1 MRRWNHDETERHL
14 VGVVNDYC
22 FRNLGVLPNLEEPKS
37 YNDKIN
43 WLKIYDQ
50 MYEHVICCNKLLARS
65 YVAGRADTNCLLEI
79 YQVGRSVNE
88 IDFGA
93 LPDCYVLKSNHD
105 SGSVYPI
112 SHAMAVA
119 SAKRKL
125 QRRTKRV
132 YGIEKGEWAYS
143 HIVPHVFVEEYM
155 EGPIIDYKF
164 HCCSGDIRWV
174 QVILDR
180 ISGKPKEAI
189 VDEKYGRLP
198 LHLDH
203 KMEYARCA
211 PSQPASWERMKLL
224 ARALSEPF
232 RYVRVDLYEYRDR
245 PIFGELTFWPLAGC
259 YKSKDEPSFGL
270 MLNFDT
276 SFKRPIIHNLRGDGR
291 IARVRLLRQRL
302 VQAVRWVTV
311 TGRRL

>member
-1 MRRWNHDETERHL
+1 MRRLDYHETERYL
-14 VGVVNDYC
+14 IDVVNDYC
-22 FRNLGVLPNLEEPKS
+22 FRNLGVLPNLDEPKS

-65 YVAGRADTNCLLEI
+65 YVAGRADNNCLLDL
-79 YQVGRSVNE
+79 YQVARSVNE

-93 LPDCYVLKSNHD
+93 LPECYVLKSNHD

-112 SHAMAVA
+112 SHPMAVA

-125 QRRTKRV
+125 HRRTKRV

-174 QVILDR
+174 QVIVDR

-189 VDEKYGRLP
+189 VDENYGRLP
-198 LHLDH
+198 FHLDH
-203 KMEYARCA
+203 KMDHAAYA
-211 PSQPASWERMKLL
+211 PSQPASWERMRLL
-224 ARALSEPF
+224 ARTLSEPF

-259 YKSKDEPSFGL
+259 YKSKDEACFGI

-276 SFKRPIIHNLRGDGR
+276 SCKRPIIHNLRGDGR
-291 IARVRLLRQRL
+291 IARVRLLRRQL
-302 VQAVRWVTV
+302 GQAVRSATM
-311 TGRRL
+311 RRG